1 MPDEAEEAEEAEEAV
16 DTRHEPRL
24 WRDRKNPQPL
34 DSAAFD
40 TLVTTVLEV
49 NRGHAQHLHAWL
61 HAVDA
66 FGVELARRRVA
77 PSFLLNAAR
86 AAGWVAGGFGPG

>member
-1 MPDEAEEAEEAEEAV
+1 MPDEAEEAGEAE
-16 DTRHEPRL
+16 DTPHDPRL
-24 WRDRKNPQPL
+24 WSDRKNPQPL

-49 NRGHAQHLHAWL
+49 NRGHGRHVHAWL
-61 HAVDA
+61 PAVDA
-66 FGVELARRRVA
+66 FGEELARHRMA
-77 PSFLLNAAR
+77 PRFVLNAAR